1 MLRAGDGAPRGSV
14 SLWRAPAGLL
24 LRVEASGLPPGW
36 HGFHIHAVGRCEDAS
51 FQSAG
56 PHAGHGGGAHGLL
69 NVAGPEN
76 GDLVNLFADASGR
89 VRAEV
94 FTGLVS
100 LDGQNARPAI
110 MDGDGAAFVIH
121 ASADDHTSQPIGGAG
136 PRIACGVVTKG

>member
-1 MLRAGDGAPRGSV
+1 MRMWCRPS
-14 SLWRAPAGLL
+14 GLL
-24 LRVEASGLPPGW
+24 LRVDASGLPPGW
-36 HGFHIHAVGRCEDAS
+36 HGFHIHAVGRCEDAG

-69 NVAGPEN
+69 NSAGPET
-76 GDLVNLFADASGR
+76 GDLPNLFADASGR
-89 VRAEV
+89 VRAEAY
-94 FTGLVS
+94 TGLVS

-121 ASADDHTSQPIGGAG
+121 ANADDHTSQPIGGAG